1 MSTNGVTVRPDGTA
15 EVSGELTFAT
25 VPAYLQRNGALFAGS
40 GELMVDLQGVTRAD
54 SAGVA
59 LLVEWLR
66 LARAAGRTVRYR
78 NMPPQV
84 EALIRVSGLE
94 KAFGL
99 DAGR

>member
-1 MSTNGVTVRPDGTA
+1 MRPDGTA

-25 VPAYLQRNGALFAGS
+25 VPAYLQGNGALFAGR
-40 GELMVDLQGVTRAD
+40 GDLTIDLRGVMRAD

-66 LARAAGRTVRYR
+66 LARAAGRTLRYR
-78 NMPPQV
+78 NLPPQV
-84 EALIRVSGLE
+84 DALVRVSGLE
-94 KAFGL
+94 KAFAL

>member
-1 MSTNGVTVRPDGTA
+1 MRPDGAA

-40 GELMVDLQGVTRAD
+40 GDLVIDLQGVTRAD

-78 NMPPQV
+78 NLPSQV

-94 KAFGL
+94 KAFAL
-99 DAGR
+99 EAQR

>member
-1 MSTNGVTVRPDGTA
+1 MRPDGTA

-25 VPAYLQRNGALFAGS
+25 VPAYLQRNGALLASS
-40 GELMVDLQGVTRAD
+40 GELVVDLQGVTRAD

-66 LARAAGRTVRYR
+66 LARAAGRTVRYV

-84 EALIRVSGLE
+84 DALVRVSGLE
-94 KAFGL
+94 KAFAL